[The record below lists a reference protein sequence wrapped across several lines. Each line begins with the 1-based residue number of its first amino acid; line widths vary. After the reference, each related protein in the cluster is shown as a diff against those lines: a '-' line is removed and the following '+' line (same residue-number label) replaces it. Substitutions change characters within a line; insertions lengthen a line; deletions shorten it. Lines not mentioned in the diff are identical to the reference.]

1 LREDVENKYDR
12 IKMKRIAENNMKGRQ
27 RLRIKII
34 RRDIYFVEVL
44 TINIL
49 VLSCLAA
56 LPD

>member
-1 LREDVENKYDR
+1 MENKYDR